1 MQIRCSHCGRPYA
14 VSKEEVHAFLDQ
26 IVTENL
32 KYQNS
37 FCPHC
42 GKRNGHT
49 RKQLEQAEPGWT
61 PKNGDVAPGT

>member
-1 MQIRCSHCGRPYA
+1 MQVRCRNCGRPYA

-26 IVTENL
+26 MVAENL

-42 GKRNGHT
+42 GKRNRHT
-49 RKQLEQAEPGWT
+49 QKQMQQAEPSWRPSGE
-61 PKNGDVAPGT
+61 GSEEA